1 MMKNIYLYTILTF
14 VMLLTLFGCN
24 DSEGDLLETKLYFE
38 EELIKVSTEDD
49 TYECNIAARLSK
61 IAGSD
66 MSVTYVV
73 GGQDLVDQ
81 YNQKYSTSAAL
92 LPADKYS
99 FDGNTANIK
108 AGQVYAEKSNLNLK
122 NLASVEEGS
131 VFVLPII
138 ISGGDVAMMPG
149 HQVTYVIFK
158 KPAVINKVT
167 KFNPTWFNVQ
177 LPTSCKAVGSVTYE
191 ALVYATSWRNL
202 GTIMGNEG
210 VLILRTGDARHPD
223 NELQVAG
230 NITLQMPDV
239 TVWEANKW
247 YHVAFTYDGNTGI
260 AALYLDGNLLVS
272 KGVGAGKT
280 FDLNNHF
287 SIGYAYD
294 YDRRRKWNG
303 YMSEVRLWNV
313 ARTESQIRDN
323 MMLVDPQSEGL
334 LGYWKMNGEDI
345 EERDGVW
352 YVKDQTPNKNDATS
366 NVGYRGDDGK
376 KPEYAKPTIEENKVT
391 LGQ

>member
-1 MMKNIYLYTILTF
+1 MKNIGLYTAFAFAMILTL
-14 VMLLTLFGCN
+14 VACN
-24 DSEGDLLETKLYFE
+24 DSESDLLETKLFFE
-38 EELIKVSTEDD
+38 EELIKISTEEDV
-49 TYECNIAARLSK
+49 YECNIAARLTK
-61 IAGSD
+61 IVEND
-66 MSVTYVV
+66 LSVTYTV

-92 LPADKYS
+92 LPTDKYS
-99 FDGNTANIK
+99 FDENTANIS
-108 AGQVYAEKSNLNLK
+108 AGQVYAEKCDLSLK

-131 VFVLPII
+131 VFVLPIV
-138 ISGGDVAMMPG
+138 ISGGNVAMMPG
-149 HQVTYVIFK
+149 HQVAYVVFK
-158 KPAVINKVT
+158 KPVVINKVT
-167 KFNPTWFNVQ
+167 KFNPGWFNVQ
-177 LPTSCKAVGSVTYE
+177 LPTSCKALGSVTYE
-191 ALVYATSWRNL
+191 ALVYATSWKNL

-230 NITLQMPDV
+230 NIALQMPDV
-239 TVWEANKW
+239 TVWEAKKW
-247 YHVAFTYDGNTGI
+247 YHVAFTYDGNTGV
-260 AALYLDGNLLVS
+260 ASLYLDGNLLVS

-294 YDRRRKWNG
+294 YDSRRKWNG

-323 MMLVDPQSEGL
+323 MMMVDPKSEGL

-345 EERDGVW
+345 EEREEIW
-352 YVKDQTPNKNDATS
+352 YVKDQTSNKNDATS
-366 NVGYRGDDGK
+366 NISYRGDDGR
-376 KPEYAKPTIEENKVT
+376 KPVYAKPTIEENKVT

>member
-1 MMKNIYLYTILTF
+1 MKNICLY
-14 VMLLTLFGCN
+14 MTLAFAMVLAWVGCN
-24 DSEGDLLETKLYFE
+24 DSESDLLETKLFFE

-49 TYECNIAARLSK
+49 TYECGIAARLSK
-61 IAGSD
+61 MAGSD
-66 MSVTYVV
+66 MSVTYAV

-92 LPADKYS
+92 LPADKYA
-99 FDGNTANIK
+99 FDEQTASIK
-108 AGQVYAEKSNLNLK
+108 AGQVYAEKCNLNLK
-122 NLASVEEGS
+122 NLASSEEGA
-131 VFVLPII
+131 VYVLPIV
-138 ISGGDVAMMPG
+138 ISSGNAALMPG
-149 HQVTYVIFK
+149 HQVVYVIYK
-158 KPAVINKVT
+158 KPVVINKVT
-167 KFNPTWFNVQ
+167 KFNPGWFNVQ
-177 LPTSCKAVGSVTYE
+177 LPASCKEIGSVTYE
-191 ALVYATSWRNL
+191 ALVYASSWKNL

-230 NITLQMPDV
+230 SISLLMPDV
-239 TVWEANKW
+239 SVWEAKKW
-247 YHVAFTYDGNTGI
+247 YHVAFTYDTNTGI
-260 AALYLDGNLLVS
+260 AALYLDGNLLIS

-294 YDRRRKWNG
+294 YDAKRKWNG

-323 MMLVDPQSEGL
+323 MMLVDPMSDGL

-345 EERDGVW
+345 EEREGVW
-352 YVKDQTPNKNDATS
+352 YVKDQSPNKNDATS
-366 NVGYRGDDGK
+366 NIKYRGDDGR
-376 KPEYAKPTIEENKVT
+376 PVEYAKPTIEEIKVT

>member
-1 MMKNIYLYTILTF
+1 MKNIYLYTILTF

-138 ISGGDVAMMPG
+138 ISGGGCSHDAWSSSNLCDI
-149 HQVTYVIFK
+149 QET
-158 KPAVINKVT
+158 
-167 KFNPTWFNVQ
+167 
-177 LPTSCKAVGSVTYE
+177 GSY
-191 ALVYATSWRNL
+191 
-202 GTIMGNEG
+202 
-210 VLILRTGDARHPD
+210 
-223 NELQVAG
+223 
-230 NITLQMPDV
+230 
-239 TVWEANKW
+239 
-247 YHVAFTYDGNTGI
+247 
-260 AALYLDGNLLVS
+260 
-272 KGVGAGKT
+272 
-280 FDLNNHF
+280 
-287 SIGYAYD
+287 
-294 YDRRRKWNG
+294 
-303 YMSEVRLWNV
+303 
-313 ARTESQIRDN
+313 
-323 MMLVDPQSEGL
+323 
-334 LGYWKMNGEDI
+334 
-345 EERDGVW
+345 
-352 YVKDQTPNKNDATS
+352 
-366 NVGYRGDDGK
+366 
-376 KPEYAKPTIEENKVT
+376 
-391 LGQ
+391 